1 LSHNITN
8 QNLISFKIK
17 NFELFSRT
25 LDKLKNLRGTVDL
38 LPDQLIKWQNVE
50 KILFDLLSRA
60 SIKEIRT
67 PILEMTEL
75 FIRGIGEGTDVVSK
89 EMYTFLDRGKRS
101 CTLRPEGT
109 ASVVRALIQNGIS
122 SNPLQKLWY
131 MGPMFRYE
139 RPQAGRQRQFH
150 QLGVEFIGY
159 ESVRSDIEIIALA
172 WDILGAL
179 GIKELNLEINTL
191 GDLNDRLNF
200 QKSFVEWLEINKN
213 SLDLD
218 SQNRI
223 NKNPLRILDTK
234 NAHTKK
240 ILENSPKLINFL
252 SENSLTRYIELKNQ
266 LEALKIPYV
275 ENFNLVRGLD
285 YYTHTAF
292 EITSGALGSQATVC
306 GGGRYDNLIK
316 QMGGNDTPAI
326 GFAIGLERLI
336 LLAGKELEVA
346 RKTDIYIV
354 NQGLRAELLA
364 MELSRKLRNFDLLV
378 ELDLSGASL
387 SKQFKKANKLNSK
400 GIIIVGDDEA
410 AKEEFIIRLF
420 DKQIPE
426 NREEVISF
434 DNDIQLKKWLTNNL
448 FLK

>member
-1 LSHNITN
+1 MNN
-8 QNLISFKIK
+8 
-17 NFELFSRT
+17 
-25 LDKLKNLRGTVDL
+25 LKNLRGTVDL

-50 KILFDLLSRA
+50 KILLEQLARA
-60 SIKEIRT
+60 SIREIRT

-89 EMYTFLDRGKRS
+89 EMYTFLDRGERS

-109 ASVVRALIQNGIS
+109 ASVARALIQNGMS
-122 SNPLQKLWY
+122 ANSPKKLWY

-159 ESVRSDIEIIALA
+159 ESVRSDVEIIAFA
-172 WDILGAL
+172 WDILGKL
-179 GIKELNLEINTL
+179 GIKELNLEINSL
-191 GDLNDRLNF
+191 GDLSDRLNF
-200 QKSFVEWLEINKN
+200 QKSFLNWLEINKD

-223 NKNPLRILDTK
+223 NKNPLRILDSK
-234 NAHTKK
+234 NIQTKK
-240 ILENSPKLINFL
+240 VLERAPKLFNFL
-252 SENSLTRYIELKNQ
+252 SQKSIERYSELKSQ
-266 LEALKIPYV
+266 LKSMKIPFT

-316 QMGGNDTPAI
+316 QMGGNDIPAI

-336 LLAGKELEVA
+336 LLAGKELDVG
-346 RKTDIYIV
+346 RRTDIYIV
-354 NQGLRAELLA
+354 NQGLLAEPFA
-364 MELSRKLRNFDLLV
+364 IDLSRKLRNYDLLV
-378 ELDLSGASL
+378 ELDLSGASF
-387 SKQFKKANKLNSK
+387 SKQLKKANKLNSK
-400 GIIIVGDDEA
+400 CVVLVGDQEA
-410 AKEEFIIRLF
+410 TNKEFIIRLF
-420 DKQIPE
+420 DKK
-426 NREEVISF
+426 NSGNNEEVIPFGS
-434 DNDIQLKKWLTNNL
+434 DTKLERWINNNL
-448 FLK
+448 LIN

>member
-1 LSHNITN
+1 MNN
-8 QNLISFKIK
+8 
-17 NFELFSRT
+17 
-25 LDKLKNLRGTVDL
+25 LKNLRGTVDL

-50 KILFDLLSRA
+50 KILLQQLARA
-60 SIKEIRT
+60 SIREIRT

-89 EMYTFLDRGKRS
+89 EMYTFLDRGERS

-109 ASVVRALIQNGIS
+109 ASVVRALIQNGMS

-150 QLGVEFIGY
+150 QLGIEFIGY
-159 ESVRSDIEIIALA
+159 DSVRSDVEIIALA
-172 WDILGAL
+172 WDVLSKL

-191 GDLNDRLNF
+191 GDINDRLNF
-200 QKSFVEWLEINKN
+200 QKSFLKWLEINKN

-223 NKNPLRILDTK
+223 NKNPLRILDSKNIQTQKALK
-234 NAHTKK
+234 NAPR
-240 ILENSPKLINFL
+240 LFDFL
-252 SENSLTRYIELKNQ
+252 SEKSHKRYSDLKKQIEF
-266 LEALKIPYV
+266 LKIPYV

-292 EITSGALGSQATVC
+292 EITSGALGSQATIC

-316 QMGGNDTPAI
+316 QMGGPNTPAI

-336 LLAGKELEVA
+336 LLAGKELEIP
-346 RKTDIYIV
+346 RNTDIYII
-354 NQGLRAELLA
+354 NQGLVAESLA
-364 MELSRKLRNFDLLV
+364 MDLSRKLRNYDLLV
-378 ELDLSGASL
+378 ELDLSGASF
-387 SKQFKKANKLNSK
+387 SKQFKKANKLKSK
-400 GIIIVGDDEA
+400 SIIVIGDDEA
-410 AKEEFIIRLF
+410 VKGEFAIRLF
-420 DKQIPE
+420 DQSDNGNK
-426 NREEVISF
+426 EELISF
-434 DNDIQLKKWLTNNL
+434 DDEVKLENWLKSNL
-448 FLK
+448 F

>member
-1 LSHNITN
+1 MNN
-8 QNLISFKIK
+8 
-17 NFELFSRT
+17 
-25 LDKLKNLRGTVDL
+25 LKNLRGTVDL
-38 LPDQLIKWQNVE
+38 LPDQLKKWQNVE
-50 KILFDLLSRA
+50 KILLELLSRS

-75 FIRGIGEGTDVVSK
+75 FIRGIGEETDVVSK
-89 EMYTFLDRGKRS
+89 EMYTFLDRGERS

-109 ASVVRALIQNGIS
+109 ASVARALIQNGIS

-172 WDILGAL
+172 WDILRRL

-191 GDLNDRLNF
+191 GDINDRLNF
-200 QKSFVEWLEINKN
+200 QNSFLKWLEINKN
-213 SLDLD
+213 SLDFD

-223 NKNPLRILDTK
+223 DKNPLRILDTK
-234 NAHTKK
+234 NVQTKK
-240 ILENSPKLINFL
+240 LLENAPRLFDFL
-252 SENSLTRYIELKNQ
+252 SEESHKRYSDLKKY
-266 LEALKIPYV
+266 LEDLKIPYI
-275 ENFNLVRGLD
+275 ENYNLVRGLD

-306 GGGRYDNLIK
+306 GGGRYDDLIK
-316 QMGGNDTPAI
+316 QMGGPKTPAI

-336 LLAGKELEVA
+336 LLAGKELEVS
-346 RKTDIYIV
+346 RNTDIYIV
-354 NQGLRAELLA
+354 NQGIIAESLA
-364 MELSRKLRNFDLLV
+364 MDLSRKLRNYDLLV
-378 ELDLSGASL
+378 ELDLSGASF

-400 GIIIVGDDEA
+400 SIIVIGDNEA
-410 AKEEFIIRLF
+410 ANKKFIIRLF
-420 DKQIPE
+420 DKSNNE
-426 NREEVISF
+426 NKEEIISF
-434 DNDIQLKKWLTNNL
+434 DNDIKLENWLNKNL

>member
-1 LSHNITN
+1 MN
-8 QNLISFKIK
+8 
-17 NFELFSRT
+17 NF
-25 LDKLKNLRGTVDL
+25 KNLRGTVDL

-50 KILFDLLSRA
+50 KILIDQLSRA

-89 EMYTFLDRGKRS
+89 EMYTFLDRGERS

-109 ASVVRALIQNGIS
+109 ASVARALIQNGIS
-122 SNPLQKLWY
+122 SKPFQKLWY

-150 QLGVEFIGY
+150 QLGVEFVGY
-159 ESVRSDIEIIALA
+159 EDVRSDIEIIALA
-172 WDILGAL
+172 WDILGKL

-200 QKSFVEWLEINKN
+200 QKSFLEWLEMNKD
-213 SLDLD
+213 SLDED
-218 SQNRI
+218 SQKRI
-223 NKNPLRILDTK
+223 NKNPLRILDSK
-234 NAHTKK
+234 NVQTKK
-240 ILENSPKLINFL
+240 ILENAPRLFDFL
-252 SENSLTRYIELKNQ
+252 SEKSLERYLILKKQ
-266 LEALKIPYV
+266 LKFLKIPYI

-292 EITSGALGSQATVC
+292 EITSGSLGSQATVC

-316 QMGGNDTPAI
+316 QMGGKETPAI

-336 LLAGKELEVA
+336 LLAGKELEA
-346 RKTDIYIV
+346 ERHTDIYIV
-354 NQGLRAELLA
+354 NQGLNAELLA
-364 MELSRKLRNFDLLV
+364 MNLSRKLRKYDLLV
-378 ELDLSGASL
+378 ELDVTGASF
-387 SKQFKKANKLNSK
+387 SKQFKKANKLKAKS
-400 GIIIVGDDEA
+400 IIVLGDEEA
-410 AKEEFIIRLF
+410 SNNEFVIRLF
-420 DKQIPE
+420 NKDSSETK
-426 NREEVISF
+426 EEKISF
-434 DNDIQLKKWLTNNL
+434 DNDIKLEKWLNNNL

>member
-1 LSHNITN
+1 MN
-8 QNLISFKIK
+8 
-17 NFELFSRT
+17 
-25 LDKLKNLRGTVDL
+25 KLKNLRGTVDL

-50 KILFDLLSRA
+50 KIVLEQLARA
-60 SIKEIRT
+60 SINEIRT

-89 EMYTFLDRGKRS
+89 EMYTFIDRGDRS

-109 ASVVRALIQNGIS
+109 ASVARALIQNGML
-122 SNPLQKLWY
+122 SNHPLQKLWY

-159 ESVRSDIEIIALA
+159 DSVRSDVEIIALA
-172 WDILGAL
+172 WDILGKL

-200 QKSFVEWLEINKN
+200 QKSFLKWLEINKN

-223 NKNPLRILDTK
+223 TKNPLRILDSK
-234 NAHTKK
+234 NIQTQKA
-240 ILENSPKLINFL
+240 LENAPRLFNFL
-252 SENSLTRYIELKNQ
+252 SEDSHKRYSNLKKH
-266 LEALKIPYV
+266 LEVLKIPYV

-306 GGGRYDNLIK
+306 GGGRYDDLIK
-316 QMGGNDTPAI
+316 QMGG
-326 GFAIGLERLI
+326 
-336 LLAGKELEVA
+336 GKYPRNWV
-346 RKTDIYIV
+346 RYW
-354 NQGLRAELLA
+354 
-364 MELSRKLRNFDLLV
+364 SRKINFTRRKRV
-378 ELDLSGASL
+378 
-387 SKQFKKANKLNSK
+387 
-400 GIIIVGDDEA
+400 
-410 AKEEFIIRLF
+410 
-420 DKQIPE
+420 
-426 NREEVISF
+426 
-434 DNDIQLKKWLTNNL
+434 
-448 FLK
+448 

>member
-1 LSHNITN
+1 MNN
-8 QNLISFKIK
+8 
-17 NFELFSRT
+17 
-25 LDKLKNLRGTVDL
+25 LKNLRGTVDL

-50 KILFDLLSRA
+50 KILLEQLART

-89 EMYTFLDRGKRS
+89 EMYTFLDRGERS

-109 ASVVRALIQNGIS
+109 ASVARALIQNGMS

-159 ESVRSDIEIIALA
+159 DSVRSDVEIIALA
-172 WDILGAL
+172 WDILGKL

-191 GDLNDRLNF
+191 GDVSDRLNF
-200 QKSFVEWLEINKN
+200 QKSFLNWLEINKN

-223 NKNPLRILDTK
+223 TKNPLRILDSK
-234 NAHTKK
+234 DIQTKK
-240 ILENSPKLINFL
+240 ALENAPRLFNFL
-252 SENSLTRYIELKNQ
+252 SEKSLKRYSDFKKQ
-266 LEALKIPYV
+266 LEVLKIPFV

-292 EITSGALGSQATVC
+292 EITSGALGAQATVC

-316 QMGGNDTPAI
+316 QMGGPDTPAI

-336 LLAGKELEVA
+336 LLAGKELEVP
-346 RKTDIYIV
+346 RNTDIYII
-354 NQGLRAELLA
+354 NKGFIAEPLA
-364 MELSRKLRNFDLLV
+364 MDLSRKLRNYDLLV
-378 ELDLSGASL
+378 ELDLSGSSF
-387 SKQFKKANKLNSK
+387 SKQFKKANKLKSK
-400 GIIIVGDDEA
+400 SIIVIGDDEA
-410 AKEEFIIRLF
+410 TKRKFLIRLF
-420 DKQIPE
+420 DQSGNGNK
-426 NREEVISF
+426 EEVISL
-434 DNDIQLKKWLTNNL
+434 DNDFELEKWINNNL
-448 FLK
+448 LAK

>member
-1 LSHNITN
+1 LNN
-8 QNLISFKIK
+8 
-17 NFELFSRT
+17 
-25 LDKLKNLRGTVDL
+25 LKNLRGTVDL
-38 LPDQLIKWQNVE
+38 FPDQLIKWQNVE
-50 KILFDLLSRA
+50 KILLEQLSRA

-89 EMYTFLDRGKRS
+89 EMYTFIDRGERS

-109 ASVVRALIQNGIS
+109 ASVARALIQNGMS
-122 SNPLQKLWY
+122 SSPLQKLWY

-159 ESVRSDIEIIALA
+159 DSVRSDVEIVALA
-172 WDILGAL
+172 WDVLSKL

-191 GDLNDRLNF
+191 GDVSDRLNF
-200 QKSFVEWLEINKN
+200 QKSFLKWLEINKN

-223 NKNPLRILDTK
+223 TKNPLRILDSKDIQTKKALK
-234 NAHTKK
+234 NAPR
-240 ILENSPKLINFL
+240 LFNFL
-252 SENSLTRYIELKNQ
+252 SEKRHKRYSDFKKQ
-266 LEALKIPYV
+266 LEVLKIPYV

-292 EITSGALGSQATVC
+292 EITSGSLGSQATVC

-316 QMGGNDTPAI
+316 QMGGPNTPAI

-336 LLAGKELEVA
+336 LLAGKELEVP
-346 RKTDIYIV
+346 RNTDVYII
-354 NQGLRAELLA
+354 NQGLIAESLA
-364 MELSRKLRNFDLLV
+364 MGLSRKLRNYDLLV
-378 ELDLSGASL
+378 ELDLSGASF
-387 SKQFKKANKLNSK
+387 SKQFKKANKLKSK
-400 GIIIVGDDEA
+400 SIIVIGDDEA
-410 AKEEFIIRLF
+410 V
-420 DKQIPE
+420 
-426 NREEVISF
+426 NG
-434 DNDIQLKKWLTNNL
+434 
-448 FLK
+448 

>member
-1 LSHNITN
+1 MN
-8 QNLISFKIK
+8 
-17 NFELFSRT
+17 NF
-25 LDKLKNLRGTVDL
+25 KNLRGTVDL

-50 KILFDLLSRA
+50 KILIDQLSRA

-89 EMYTFLDRGKRS
+89 EMYTFLDRGERS

-109 ASVVRALIQNGIS
+109 ASVARALIQNGIS
-122 SNPLQKLWY
+122 SKPLQKLWY

-150 QLGVEFIGY
+150 QLGVEFVGY
-159 ESVRSDIEIIALA
+159 EDVRSDIEIIALA
-172 WDILGAL
+172 WDILGKL

-200 QKSFVEWLEINKN
+200 QKSFLEWLEMNKD
-213 SLDLD
+213 SLDVD
-218 SQNRI
+218 SQKRI
-223 NKNPLRILDTK
+223 NKNPLRILDSK
-234 NAHTKK
+234 NVQTKK
-240 ILENSPKLINFL
+240 ILENAPRLFDFL
-252 SENSLTRYIELKNQ
+252 SEKSLERYLILKKQ
-266 LEALKIPYV
+266 LKFLKIPYV

-292 EITSGALGSQATVC
+292 EITSGSLGSQATVC

-316 QMGGNDTPAI
+316 QMGGKETPAI

-336 LLAGKELEVA
+336 LLAGKELEA
-346 RKTDIYIV
+346 ERHTDIYIV
-354 NQGLRAELLA
+354 NKGLNAELLA
-364 MELSRKLRNFDLLV
+364 MNLSRKLRKYDLLV
-378 ELDLSGASL
+378 ELDVTGASF
-387 SKQFKKANKLNSK
+387 SKQFKKANKLKSK
-400 GIIIVGDDEA
+400 SIIVLGDEEA
-410 AKEEFIIRLF
+410 SNNEFVIRLF
-420 DKQIPE
+420 NKDSSETK
-426 NREEVISF
+426 EEKISF
-434 DNDIQLKKWLTNNL
+434 DNDIKLEKWLNNNL

>member
-1 LSHNITN
+1 MNN
-8 QNLISFKIK
+8 
-17 NFELFSRT
+17 
-25 LDKLKNLRGTVDL
+25 LKNLRGTVDL

-50 KILFDLLSRA
+50 KILLEQLSRA

-89 EMYTFLDRGKRS
+89 EMYTFLDRGERS

-109 ASVVRALIQNGIS
+109 ASVVRALIQDGMIS
-122 SNPLQKLWY
+122 KPLQKLWY

-159 ESVRSDIEIIALA
+159 ETVRSDIEIISFA
-172 WDILGAL
+172 WDILGKL

-191 GDLNDRLNF
+191 GDRDDRLNF
-200 QKSFVEWLEINKN
+200 QKSFLNWLESNKN
-213 SLDLD
+213 YLDID

-223 NKNPLRILDTK
+223 NKNPLRILDSK
-234 NAHTKK
+234 NPQTKK
-240 ILENSPKLINFL
+240 VLEKAPKLLEFL
-252 SENSLTRYIELKNQ
+252 SEKSLERYSNLKKQ
-266 LEALKIPYV
+266 LEILKIPYM

-292 EITSGALGSQATVC
+292 EITSSSLGSQATVC

-316 QMGGNDTPAI
+316 QMGGTNTPAI

-336 LLAGKELEVA
+336 LLAGKELGV
-346 RKTDIYIV
+346 RRQTDIYIV
-354 NQGLRAELLA
+354 NQGLFAESLA
-364 MELSRKLRNFDLLV
+364 TELSRKLRNYDLIV
-378 ELDLSGASL
+378 ELDLTGSSF

-400 GIIIVGDDEA
+400 SIIVIGDNEA
-410 AKEEFIIRLF
+410 ANKEFIIRLF
-420 DKQIPE
+420 DMESSK
-426 NREEVISF
+426 NKEEVISF
-434 DNDIQLKKWLTNNL
+434 NDFPKLENWLNNNL
-448 FLK
+448 FLS

>member
-1 LSHNITN
+1 MNN
-8 QNLISFKIK
+8 
-17 NFELFSRT
+17 
-25 LDKLKNLRGTVDL
+25 LKNLRGTVDL
-38 LPDQLIKWQNVE
+38 LPEQLIKWQNVE
-50 KILFDLLSRA
+50 KILLEQLSRA

-89 EMYTFLDRGKRS
+89 EMYTFLDRGERS

-109 ASVVRALIQNGIS
+109 ASVARALIQNGMS

-150 QLGVEFIGY
+150 QLGVEYIGY
-159 ESVRSDIEIIALA
+159 ESVRSDVEIIALA
-172 WDILGAL
+172 WDILGKL

-191 GDLNDRLNF
+191 GDFNDRLNF
-200 QKSFVEWLEINKN
+200 QKSFLKWLEINKE

-223 NKNPLRILDTK
+223 NNNPLRILDSK
-234 NAHTKK
+234 NIQTKK
-240 ILENSPKLINFL
+240 ALENSPRLINFL
-252 SENSLTRYIELKNQ
+252 SEKSQKRYSDLKKQ
-266 LEALKIPYV
+266 LEVLQIPYV

-306 GGGRYDNLIK
+306 GGGRYDDLML
-316 QMGGNDTPAI
+316 QMGGPSTPAI

-336 LLAGKELEVA
+336 ILAGKELEVP
-346 RKTDIYIV
+346 RNTDIYII
-354 NQGLRAELLA
+354 NQGLRAESLA
-364 MELSRKLRNFDLLV
+364 MDLSRKLRNYDLLV
-378 ELDLSGASL
+378 ELDLSGSSF
-387 SKQFKKANKLNSK
+387 SKQFKKANKLKSK
-400 GIIIVGDDEA
+400 SIIVIGDDEA
-410 AKEEFIIRLF
+410 VNKEFTIRLF
-420 DKQIPE
+420 DKESCE
-426 NREEVISF
+426 NKEEIISF
-434 DNDIQLKKWLTNNL
+434 ANDIKLEKWLKNNL
-448 FLK
+448 LVK